1 MISTCVIALIM
12 YVVVFIRTR
21 PDASAFTSSLALSY
35 FLFLQWSAMSQNNDP
50 KCNPYHNLS
59 SSSSNGSLN
68 TILMMVFGLI
78 FTFVSLLV
86 ISTQTR
92 KLKEQNITTSLNQ
105 AMMEKE
111 DNDKTI
117 GKKCDI

>member
-1 MISTCVIALIM
+1 
-12 YVVVFIRTR
+12 
-21 PDASAFTSSLALSY
+21 
-35 FLFLQWSAMSQNNDP
+35 
-50 KCNPYHNLS
+50 
-59 SSSSNGSLN
+59 
-68 TILMMVFGLI
+68 MMVFGLI

-92 KLKEQNITTSLNQ
+92 KQKEQNITTSLNQ

-117 GKKCDI
+117 GKKGDI